1 MGIFRICINPFGTM
15 CHRDNNEI
23 KSCLTGGDTMTAL
36 LAMLS
41 VPMAKF
47 AEGAILG
54 ATIFLASKGIIKF
67 D

>member
-1 MGIFRICINPFGTM
+1 M

-23 KSCLTGGDTMTAL
+23 KFCLTGGDTMTAL

-54 ATIFLASKGIIKF
+54 ATIFLASKGIIKS

>member
-1 MGIFRICINPFGTM
+1 
-15 CHRDNNEI
+15 
-23 KSCLTGGDTMTAL
+23 MTAL
-36 LAMLS
+36 LAMFS

-54 ATIFLASKGIIKF
+54 ATIFLASKGLIKS

>member
-1 MGIFRICINPFGTM
+1 MGIFRLCINPFGAM
-15 CHRDNNEI
+15 RRRNNNEI
-23 KSCLTGGDTMTAL
+23 RFCLIGGDTMTAL
-36 LAMLS
+36 LAILS

>member
-1 MGIFRICINPFGTM
+1 MGIFRVCINPFGAM
-15 CHRDNNEI
+15 RSRNNNEI
-23 KSCLTGGDTMTAL
+23 RFCLTGGDTMTAL